1 MKRILLPF
9 LAALTLG
16 TGGAVTFGGL
26 NVTPRGAQHLNLDT
40 GATEFPSGGTVTDSK
55 GGVRLSAERLQLFPG
70 ERLSAQGVT
79 LTTQQGGTL
88 RAASLT
94 YDLRGGV
101 VTATGTPTYSDARM
115 KGLSAERMVLNV
127 KTGFVSASGGVRAQT
142 PPLSAAALAFDG
154 RTAQTVLAGPA
165 QLSVNGRTLS
175 AGTGGHL
182 LLTFSAQRLLRA
194 TAQPDAGTL
203 KRFAPYLK

>member
-1 MKRILLPF
+1 MKRVLLPL

-16 TGGAVTFGGL
+16 TGSAVTFGGL
-26 NVTPRGAQHLNLDT
+26 NVTPRGAQNLNLET

-55 GGVRLSAERLQLFPG
+55 GGVRLSAERLQLHPG

-79 LTTQQGGTL
+79 LTTKQGGTL

-101 VTATGTPTYSDARM
+101 VTATGSANYSDARM
-115 KGLSAERMVLNV
+115 KGLTADRMTLNV
-127 KTGFVSASGGVRAQT
+127 KTGFVSAHGGVRAQS
-142 PPLSAAALAFDG
+142 PQLSASALAFDG

-165 QLSVNGRTLS
+165 RLS
-175 AGTGGHL
+175 ASGSALEAGAGGHL

-194 TAQPDAGTL
+194 TAKPDAGTL